1 MFYGLCIVKTVM
13 NELMPR
19 IRYQKILIVLLMLV
33 FGGQAIASVS
43 ISCQN
48 QAPSSQSSSQT
59 LISGMVDHS
68 QHLLGLNSST
78 GEAVSLDDCPDC
90 DCNLHRCFSS
100 TTLPS
105 AQSFSS
111 SIVVSVTSLY
121 NELIDTQ
128 FTSSLFRPPISH

>member
-1 MFYGLCIVKTVM
+1 M
-13 NELMPR
+13 NELMLR
-19 IRYQKILIVLLMLV
+19 IRYQKIFIVLLMFL

-48 QAPSSQSSSQT
+48 QANSSQSSDQT

-78 GEAVSLDDCPDC
+78 DGAVSLDDCPDC

-100 TTLPS
+100 TALPS
-105 AQSFSS
+105 TQGLSSFS
-111 SIVVSVTSLY
+111 VVSLTSRY
-121 NELIDTQ
+121 DELVDTQ
-128 FTSSLFRPPISH
+128 LISSLFRPPISR

>member
-1 MFYGLCIVKTVM
+1 
-13 NELMPR
+13 
-19 IRYQKILIVLLMLV
+19 MLV

-48 QAPSSQSSSQT
+48 QASSSQSSSQT

-68 QHLLGLNSST
+68 QHLLGLNSYT
-78 GEAVSLDDCPDC
+78 DEAVSLDDCPDC

-105 AQSFSS
+105 VQSLSS
-111 SIVVSVTSLY
+111 SIVVSVTSRH
-121 NELIDTQ
+121 NERVDTQ
-128 FTSSLFRPPISH
+128 LTGSLFRPPISR

>member
-1 MFYGLCIVKTVM
+1 ML
-13 NELMPR
+13 R

-48 QAPSSQSSSQT
+48 QASSSLSSGQT

-68 QHLLGLNSST
+68 QHLMELSSSA
-78 GEAVSLDDCPDC
+78 GEKASLDDCPDC

-105 AQSFSS
+105 TQSLSS
-111 SIVVSVTSLY
+111 SILVSVTSHY
-121 NELIDTQ
+121 NELIDSQ
-128 FTSSLFRPPISH
+128 LTSTLFRPPISR